1 MLNYIWAFMLLSG
14 IAYGAWSGN
23 LVEVSNAILDSSAQA
38 VSLVI
43 SMAGVVA
50 LWCGLMEIA
59 EEAGIVR
66 MLSGLL
72 RPVIGWLFPRLKCKD
87 GEKAMEYIT
96 LNFIMNILGTGWS
109 ATGPGLMAMEELS
122 GINRASKEPD
132 DGKVT
137 IGEAVHDGKA
147 AYNSETVHDGK
158 AVYNSETVHDS
169 KTVNNSK
176 LIDDSKAVDA
186 KITVKDKRASDEMC
200 AFLVMNISSLQL
212 IPVNIIAYRSAYGA
226 VAPTAIILP
235 ALCATGISTLA
246 ALIFCKAAMG
256 LSRMRERKHGI
267 R

>member
-109 ATGPGLMAMEELS
+109 ATGPGLMAMEELA
-122 GINRASKEPD
+122 GINGASQESND
-132 DGKVT
+132 RKVN
-137 IGEAVHDGKA
+137 IGEV
-147 AYNSETVHDGK
+147 
-158 AVYNSETVHDS
+158 VHDS
-169 KTVNNSK
+169 KTVYNSEAVNNNK
-176 LIDDSKAVDA
+176 PIEDNKAVDER
-186 KITVKDKRASDEMC
+186 ITVKDKRASDEMC
-200 AFLVMNISSLQL
+200 TFLVMNISSLQL

-246 ALIFCKAAMG
+246 ALVFCKTAMG
-256 LSRMRERKHGI
+256 ISRLRERKHGI